1 MISQIRQQ
9 ITNFIKNNYFHN
21 IYTQV
26 DAPVNRMLCEVVS
39 VSQFY
44 SNMHSVDVHTH
55 KAVFRSIW
63 SWANSIDILVYAA
76 QIEYY
81 TQMFTSS

>member
-1 MISQIRQQ
+1 
-9 ITNFIKNNYFHN
+9 
-21 IYTQV
+21 
-26 DAPVNRMLCEVVS
+26 MLCEVVS
-39 VSQFY
+39 VYQFHSY
-44 SNMHSVDVHTH
+44 MHSVDVHTH